1 MSFIADQF
9 FPFFSIACSNLP
21 QKGKKGFCSPF
32 RAAFCSHE
40 VCGLE
45 VFSASQ
51 GAEQTFQVFLDESLR
66 LMAGGTLEPCMLTPW
81 QMINL
86 FGVRQEL
93 VRSPLVSHA
102 EYLDHAVANVH
113 PKT

>member
-1 MSFIADQF
+1 M
-9 FPFFSIACSNLP
+9 
-21 QKGKKGFCSPF
+21 
-32 RAAFCSHE
+32 
-40 VCGLE
+40 CGLE